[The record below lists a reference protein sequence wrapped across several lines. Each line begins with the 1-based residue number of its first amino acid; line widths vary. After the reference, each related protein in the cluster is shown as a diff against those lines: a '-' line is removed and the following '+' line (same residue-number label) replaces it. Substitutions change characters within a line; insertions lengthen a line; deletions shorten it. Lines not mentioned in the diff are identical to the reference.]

1 MCGIKFFV
9 SFPGEQNHY
18 LCMSQNIYDENNQII
33 ASISRELLHLSDHY
47 VIDIENEEDVLYVLM
62 LVVAIDAER
71 CTAARTS

>member
-1 MCGIKFFV
+1 
-9 SFPGEQNHY
+9 
-18 LCMSQNIYDENNQII
+18 MSQNIYDENNQII
-33 ASISRELLHLSDHY
+33 ASITRELLHLSDHY